1 MIEIFTDGA
10 CLGNPGVGGV
20 GYLVRKNNQETT
32 FQQGY
37 FLTTNNRMELL
48 AVILA
53 LKSLMEEDKND
64 NITVTTDSI
73 YVKNGI
79 TSWIKKWKSNNWKSS
94 TGKVKNQDLWKEL
107 DKLNSQYN
115 IDWQWTKGHAGHRE
129 NEICDKL
136 STSIC
141 KTPTLSDV
149 VYELENKQ

>member
-20 GYLVRKNNQETT
+20 GYLVRKNGKETT

-37 FLTTNNRMELL
+37 FLTTNNRMELS

-53 LKSLMEEDKND
+53 LKSLTDEDGGES
-64 NITVTTDSI
+64 ITVTTDST

-79 TSWIKKWKSNNWKSS
+79 TSWIKKWRNNGWKSAK
-94 TGKVKNQDLWKEL
+94 GHVKNQDLWKQL
-107 DKLNSQYN
+107 DELNSKFN
-115 IDWQWTKGHAGHRE
+115 IEWKWTKGHAGHRE

-141 KTPTLSDV
+141 SNPTISDEI
-149 VYELENKQ
+149 YELENK